1 MMIRKK
7 LSKFYVKKKAEELI
21 KARYQKSVP
30 SIRLTLKSIVQ
41 TRNFQVLKE
50 NLRNQGWKDWHIL
63 LALFN
68 LVMNYRM
75 EKLGISGNVI
85 AMEKFYQ
92 EYPYKEE
99 KDDAIKI
106 PLEEINEVNMKRSLQ
121 VSMLATL
128 KGFGFS
134 LEGKLIK
141 PEEISNFLAEKFNYW
156 DDDVDHEPIFDIV

>member
-1 MMIRKK
+1 MKK
-7 LSKFYVKKKAEELI
+7 LSKYYDKKKAKELI

-30 SIRLTLKSIVQ
+30 SIRLTLKRIVP
-41 TRNFQVLKE
+41 TSSFQALKM
-50 NLRNQGWKDWHIL
+50 NLRSQGWKDWHIL

-75 EKLGISGNVI
+75 DRFGISGNII

-92 EYPYKEE
+92 EYPYEEE
-99 KDDAIKI
+99 KDNAIKI
-106 PLEEINEVNMKRSLQ
+106 PLEEINEVNMKRNLQ

-134 LEGKLIK
+134 LEGKLVK
-141 PEEISNFLAEKFNYW
+141 PEEISDFLAEKFNYW
-156 DDDVDHEPIFDIV
+156 EDDVDHEPIFDIP